1 MHLCLFE
8 DDQVAHLQPLTLTR
22 GVYDLRLGMRTLLE
36 TLRNAFG
43 DPPTVLHARKA
54 IAAVVAQENGLPVN
68 VLPAHHNGVLF
79 VNGRWVP
86 KTDTLVAR
94 LRQVVGTHEKAQCF
108 MQDDTVIAAWLPNP
122 LPDIF
127 SHDALKPEH
136 FGSISREAVGDVP
149 MVGRLW
155 HLLDDLRPALERDWT
170 YHAATESLGL
180 SPDARIAST
189 ALLINAE
196 RIHIAAGA
204 TVRHGAILNAERGPI
219 YIDTNATIMEG
230 AVLRGPLFI
239 GLHAQVKVM
248 GNIEG
253 SVIGPWAK
261 VAGEVHSSVIHSYS
275 NKGHPGFLGHAYIGR
290 WCNLGADTNNS
301 NLKND
306 YGIVSLYNEVLGTY
320 EKSGRQFLGLMM
332 GDHSKCGINT
342 MFNTGTMIG
351 VNCNL
356 YGAGLHDR
364 YVPSFSWGS
373 ADTGYQPY
381 RLEKALRVAEAVM
394 ARRKILLTKADR
406 EMLTA
411 IASTRGRQS

>member
-8 DDQVAHLQPLTLTR
+8 DDHVAHLQPLTLTR

-43 DPPTVLHARKA
+43 NPPTLLHARTA
-54 IAAVVAQENGLPVN
+54 VAAVVAQENGLPVN
-68 VLPAHHNGVLF
+68 TLPADHSGVLF

-86 KTDTLVAR
+86 KTDTLVSR
-94 LRQVVGTHEKAQCF
+94 LKHVTSQEKAHCF
-108 MQDDTVIAAWLPNP
+108 VQGDTVIAAWLPNP
-122 LPDIF
+122 PADLF
-127 SHDALKPEH
+127 SPDALTTEH
-136 FGSISREAVGDVP
+136 FGSIGREEVEEVP

-155 HLLDDLRPALERDWT
+155 HLLDDLRPALERDWAYRT
-170 YHAATESLGL
+170 ATEPPRR
-180 SPDARIAST
+180 SPGASIAST
-189 ALLINAE
+189 ALLVKPDQ
-196 RIHIAAGA
+196 IHIAAGVA
-204 TVRHGAILNAERGPI
+204 IRHGVILNAEQGTI
-219 YIDTNATIMEG
+219 YIDANATVMEG
-230 AVLRGPLFI
+230 AILRGPLYI
-239 GLHAQVKVM
+239 GPHAQVKIM

-253 SVIGPWAK
+253 SAIGPWAK

-306 YGIVSLYNEVLGTY
+306 YGIVSLYNETLGTY
-320 EKSGRQFLGLMM
+320 EKSGRQFLGLIM

-356 YGAGLHDR
+356 YGAGLHSR

-373 ADTGYQPY
+373 AETGYQPY
-381 RLEKALRVAEAVM
+381 RLEKALRVAESVM
-394 ARRKILLTKADR
+394 ARRQTRLTEADR
-406 EMLTA
+406 QMLTA
-411 IASTRGRQS
+411 IATAHGAQS